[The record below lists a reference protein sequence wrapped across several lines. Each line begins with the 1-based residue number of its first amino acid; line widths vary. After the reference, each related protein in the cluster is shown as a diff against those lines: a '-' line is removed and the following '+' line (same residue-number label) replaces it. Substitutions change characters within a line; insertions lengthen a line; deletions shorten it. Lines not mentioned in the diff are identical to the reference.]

1 MHGQTEF
8 SMSHSARGTL
18 SPLAISAGRD
28 LLNGLRRW
36 DIFTRLGWLEV
47 QRRYRR
53 TVIGP
58 LWGAINLG
66 VMVTAFGIV
75 GGGLLNKDIY
85 DYLPFLGAGM
95 MVWAM
100 ISIILNESCLLF
112 VSNENLFRQI
122 RLNYSTL
129 AYMLVWRNFII
140 FLHNIAVYFLLIVLL
155 APHLLSLA
163 TLLVIPALAVV
174 LINAVWIALLL
185 GMICLRFRDLQQL
198 VATVTQIS
206 MFITPIFWPPE
217 SLQGLRRYLFVEAN
231 PLYSL
236 IEIVRAPLLG
246 KYPPLEVVLISIAI
260 TAIGWGMT
268 YCLFARFRK
277 RIAYWA

>member
-1 MHGQTEF
+1 MVG
-8 SMSHSARGTL
+8 SAAAL
-18 SPLAISAGRD
+18 PP
-28 LLNGLRRW
+28 
-36 DIFTRLGWLEV
+36 
-47 QRRYRR
+47 
-53 TVIGP
+53 TVISP

-66 VMVTAFGIV
+66 VMVISASSAAAQQER
-75 GGGLLNKDIY
+75 Y

-100 ISIILNESCLLF
+100 ISTILNESCLLF
-112 VSNENLFRQI
+112 VSNESLFRQI

-129 AYMLVWRNFII
+129 AYMLVWRNFVV
-140 FLHNIAVYFLLIVLL
+140 FLHNLAVYFVLIVLL
-155 APHLLSLA
+155 APHLLSPA

-246 KYPPLEVVLISIAI
+246 KFPPLEVVLISIHYRDRM
-260 TAIGWGMT
+260 GDDL
-268 YCLFARFRK
+268 LFVRALPQAHRLLGVK
-277 RIAYWA
+277 VL